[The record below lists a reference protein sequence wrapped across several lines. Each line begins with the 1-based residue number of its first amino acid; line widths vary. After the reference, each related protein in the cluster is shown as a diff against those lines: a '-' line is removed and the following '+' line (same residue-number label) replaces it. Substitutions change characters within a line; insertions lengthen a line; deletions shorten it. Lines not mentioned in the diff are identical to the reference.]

1 MNQNEKTL
9 ENFLKLYDDMYY
21 GFERLDK
28 LLLDVL
34 FNRYKYLKEE
44 LEDHILFEPMK
55 IFKTSHQKWEDELN
69 SINLEI
75 QKLYNEISV
84 IIK

>member
-1 MNQNEKTL
+1 MNWNEKTL

-21 GFERLDK
+21 GFERVDK

-34 FNRYKYLKEE
+34 FTRYKYLKEE
-44 LEDHILFEPMK
+44 LEYHILFEPMK
-55 IFKTSHQKWEDELN
+55 IFKTNHQKWEDELN
-69 SINLEI
+69 NINLEI
-75 QKLYNEISV
+75 QKLYKEISV

>member
-1 MNQNEKTL
+1 MNRNEKVL

-28 LLLDVL
+28 LLLDTL
-34 FNRYKYLKEE
+34 FNRYKYLKDE
-44 LEDHILFEPMK
+44 LENHILFEPLK
-55 IFKTSHQKWEDELN
+55 IFKTSHKNWEDELN
-69 SINLEI
+69 NINLEI
-75 QKLYNEISV
+75 QKLYKEISV